1 MNSIKPGTELE
12 SVTELWNSLL
22 PFDPPDKF
30 TINLMLRQH
39 GVETVQYAIEQTA
52 VRRSKGDQMDRQA
65 AIRLSNAICC
75 SVTRHKQYLK
85 STT

>member
-1 MNSIKPGTELE
+1 MNSFQPSTELQ

-22 PFDPPDKF
+22 PFEQPDKF
-30 TINLMLRQH
+30 TLNLWLRQH
-39 GVETVQYAIEQTA
+39 GIETVHYAIEQAA